1 MKSDRNEMKLLR
13 NEIVRLHT
21 RTYVIDRHYSYHVEC
36 EDLPCES
43 RITNIFIEI
52 YDRLY
57 S

>member
-1 MKSDRNEMKLLR
+1 MKLLR

>member
-21 RTYVIDRHYSYHVEC
+21 RTYVIDRHYSHHVEF
-36 EDLPCES
+36 EDLPWEL